1 VAKKLKPCPFCGD
14 KKPKLHE
21 GSEWMPKDQREYYVM
36 CRKRGCE
43 AMLCFSIGDKMGA
56 IKKWNRRDK

>member
-1 VAKKLKPCPFCGD
+1 MAKKLEPCPFCGD

-21 GSEWMPKDQREYYVM
+21 ESKWMPKGQREYYVQ

-43 AMLCFSIGDKMGA
+43 ASMGWSIGDKKGS
-56 IKKWNRRDK
+56 IKKWNRRA